1 MANLRELK
9 KEIDYRLEE
18 VVFDCDMAIAFQ
30 PSKEQEIF
38 ELMQKAVALRN
49 ELIAK
54 VSNTTEPHNKS
65 LVRKYYAALEQLE
78 ELISQLQG
86 AGHTTV
92 MVTLSTGEETVY
104 AVDTQTG
111 DMQQQET
118 HVLLQDGSALAETT
132 YLPQVCGVAVLC
144 EGGGDV
150 RVAAR
155 ITELLHSL
163 LDLPT
168 NRICVEQRKR

>member
-1 MANLRELK
+1 MMEPMESLRR
-9 KEIDYRLEE
+9 RLSGRPAKTRL
-18 VVFDCDMAIAFQ
+18 AIAVGAAAMLLILLAELLPAGKQ
-30 PSKEQEIF
+30 PAAETERSAAQAAAAYQTAMEQ
-38 ELMQKAVALRN
+38 
-49 ELIAK
+49 
-54 VSNTTEPHNKS
+54 
-65 LVRKYYAALEQLE
+65 QLE

-168 NRICVEQRKR
+168 NRICVEQCKR